1 MKRNSSF
8 TFFLSCSPARFR
20 SLEHSSPA
28 SDFDVWRVWWALL
41 SDHYATGWSMEREDT
56 THRRRRKETI
66 ELCGWVLVTGKRKTL
81 FVRSTIAVQLEK
93 KLLISLC
100 VDDRLLRPV
109 RMGNNSP
116 SGTFRSEHVVES
128 LLKTWNCIMI
138 NDTNLQF
145 TFFYSLFLCAF
156 RHRKCGVGTSLH

>member
-8 TFFLSCSPARFR
+8 YVFVLP
-20 SLEHSSPA
+20 L
-28 SDFDVWRVWWALL
+28 V
-41 SDHYATGWSMEREDT
+41 SDHLSTVALRPTLMYGECDERFFP
-56 THRRRRKETI
+56 TI
-66 ELCGWVLVTGKRKTL
+66 MRLADRWKGKIPRIAEGGKKQLSYVGESSLLESEKLCL
-81 FVRSTIAVQLEK
+81 FAQPSPFSWKK

-128 LLKTWNCIMI
+128 LLKT
-138 NDTNLQF
+138 
-145 TFFYSLFLCAF
+145 
-156 RHRKCGVGTSLH
+156 